1 MLTLPESQFILGRLT
16 NELPHHLHYHT
27 VKHTLDVYNRAA
39 YIAKEETLNVTDTK
53 LLLIATLY
61 HDSGYLYQS
70 DGHEA
75 ISCKIASEF
84 LPHYGYNSV
93 DIDTICRIIM
103 ATKLPQSPHSKS
115 EEIIC
120 DADLD
125 YLGRDDFFET
135 GHGLY
140 FEMLT
145 AGKVANE
152 EQWNAI
158 QIKFLQGHH
167 YFTNTNLEQRNAKKQ
182 ENLITLLSKN
192 TP

>member
-1 MLTLPESQFILGRLT
+1 MLQLPESQFILGRLT
-16 NELPHHLHYHT
+16 NELAPHLHYHT

-39 YIAKEETLNVTDTK
+39 YIAKEEAINVADTK
-53 LLLIATLY
+53 RLLIAALY
-61 HDSGYLYQS
+61 HDSGYLTQS

-75 ISCKIASEF
+75 ISCKIAAEV
-84 LPHYGYNSV
+84 LPNYGYNAA

-103 ATKLPQSPHSKS
+103 ATKLPQNPHSKT

-140 FEMLT
+140 LEMLT
-145 AGKVANE
+145 AGKVSNE
-152 EQWNAI
+152 DDWNRL
-158 QIKFLQGHH
+158 QIDFLQKHH
-167 YFTNTNLEQRNAKKQ
+167 YFTKTNLQERKAKKQ
-182 ENLITLLSKN
+182 ENLTILLSKN
-192 TP
+192 TL

>member
-1 MLTLPESQFILGRLT
+1 MLQLPESQFILGRLT
-16 NELPHHLHYHT
+16 NELAPHLHYHT

-39 YIAKEETLNVTDTK
+39 YIAKEEALNATDTK

-75 ISCKIASEF
+75 ISCKIAAEV
-84 LPHYGYNSV
+84 LPKYGYNAADV
-93 DIDTICRIIM
+93 DKICRIIM
-103 ATKLPQSPHSKS
+103 ATKLPQSPHSKP

-135 GHGLY
+135 GYGLY

-145 AGKVANE
+145 AGKIANE
-152 EQWNAI
+152 EEWNLL
-158 QIKFLQGHH
+158 QIKFLQQHH
-167 YFTNTNLEQRNAKKQ
+167 YFTKTNLQQRNAKKQ
-182 ENLITLLSKN
+182 ENLNILLSKN
-192 TP
+192 TL